1 MDSMQLQQLDNR
13 NRDIAVAVDA
23 VARRLEVT
31 SSQVALA
38 WIMARGVIPIVGAT
52 RAEQMRENMA
62 AAELNCPKMLL
73 PTFTLPAHLTPVI
86 PIRCLTGIC
95 RSHWDMGVC
104 STTSIFRIF
113 LHIFDERRQLYG
125 RERSSAVIGY
135 ASFFSGLT

>member
-1 MDSMQLQQLDNR
+1 
-13 NRDIAVAVDA
+13 
-23 VARRLEVT
+23 
-31 SSQVALA
+31 
-38 WIMARGVIPIVGAT
+38 
-52 RAEQMRENMA
+52 
-62 AAELNCPKMLL
+62 MLL

-125 RERSSAVIGY
+125 RERASAVIGD
-135 ASFFSGLT
+135 ASFFSGHTYTSSNGVQRIVSPVNPGGLICLQRPLCRWEARRDGKQG

>member
-1 MDSMQLQQLDNR
+1 
-13 NRDIAVAVDA
+13 
-23 VARRLEVT
+23 
-31 SSQVALA
+31 
-38 WIMARGVIPIVGAT
+38 
-52 RAEQMRENMA
+52 
-62 AAELNCPKMLL
+62 MLL

-95 RSHWDMGVC
+95 RSPWDMGVC

-135 ASFFSGLT
+135 ASFLSGLTWRSSTGGQRIVSHVRLGALLFMKRSDRKRVVLGKRGSVRGGLGGRRKT